1 MSTNRKFAKYVSQ
14 NIFGMLGMS
23 CYILADTFFIS
34 VAEGTNGIAALNL
47 VLPIYNIIYAIGAM
61 LAIGS
66 ATRYS
71 IEKIKEAHAADA
83 YFSNAVFVGCMA
95 GAIFFVLGMLVP
107 DEIIRL
113 MGGDETLV
121 LVGTDYTRIFMLF
134 APFFIL
140 NYIFGAFV
148 RNDGAPTLA
157 MIATLTSSFSNIILD
172 YVFMFPLGMGMAGAA
187 LATGM
192 SPVIGMII
200 CSIHFFS
207 KKNTIKFLLKRP
219 SLKRTIR
226 VCHLG
231 VSSFIGE
238 ISSGVITVVFNYLI
252 LGLVGT
258 VGVAAYGII
267 ANYSLVAISIFN
279 GIAQGAQPI
288 ISEAYGKGDK
298 KTTKIIRSMGIKTAI
313 CTALMLML
321 VMMFFGEEAVK
332 IFNHDNST
340 TLMNYAVMGIQ
351 IYFAGFLFAGYNI
364 VSIGYLSATEQA
376 TPAFIA
382 SFARGLCLIIVVAI
396 VFAKVFGLLGVW
408 LAFATTECVTAV
420 FLFVHN
426 KKGRTVG

>member
-1 MSTNRKFAKYVSQ
+1 
-14 NIFGMLGMS
+14 
-23 CYILADTFFIS
+23 
-34 VAEGTNGIAALNL
+34 
-47 VLPIYNIIYAIGAM
+47 
-61 LAIGS
+61 
-66 ATRYS
+66 
-71 IEKIKEAHAADA
+71 
-83 YFSNAVFVGCMA
+83 
-95 GAIFFVLGMLVP
+95 
-107 DEIIRL
+107 
-113 MGGDETLV
+113 
-121 LVGTDYTRIFMLF
+121 
-134 APFFIL
+134 
-140 NYIFGAFV
+140 
-148 RNDGAPTLA
+148 
-157 MIATLTSSFSNIILD
+157 
-172 YVFMFPLGMGMAGAA
+172 
-187 LATGM
+187 
-192 SPVIGMII
+192 MII
-200 CSIHFFS
+200 CSIHFFT

-313 CTALMLML
+313 CIALMLML
-321 VMMFFGEEAVK
+321 VMMFFGEEAVR
-332 IFNHDNST
+332 IFNHDNSE
-340 TLMNYAVMGIQ
+340 TLMKYALTGIQ
-351 IYFAGFLFAGYNI
+351 IYFAGFLFAGYNVVI
-364 VSIGYLSATEQA
+364 IGYLSATEQA

-408 LAFATTECVTAV
+408 LAFATTECITAV

-426 KKGRTVG
+426 KKGTVYEKA